1 MAFRAPQEWAFEN
14 TSPCKNS
21 NIPLRLLDGIPTGP
35 NDATASGAVSRIM
48 VGTVVGLGSLAC
60 TH

>member
-35 NDATASGAVSRIM
+35 NDATASGAVS
-48 VGTVVGLGSLAC
+48 
-60 TH
+60 